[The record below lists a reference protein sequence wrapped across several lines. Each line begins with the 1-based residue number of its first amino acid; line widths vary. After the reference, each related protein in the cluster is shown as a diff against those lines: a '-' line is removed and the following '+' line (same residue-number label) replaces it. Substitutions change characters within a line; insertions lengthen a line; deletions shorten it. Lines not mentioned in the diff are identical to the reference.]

1 MDRKILS
8 RGLRAGS
15 LFKILFI
22 GHAFSFGILIL
33 LAGVLSFF
41 GYETMFLQG
50 NPVFGAT
57 GLLSGIFVAGL
68 FALLFSFINWIFIF
82 TGNWVFTRFRSYEI
96 EIHEIDTP
104 PGR

>member
-1 MDRKILS
+1 
-8 RGLRAGS
+8 
-15 LFKILFI
+15 
-22 GHAFSFGILIL
+22 
-33 LAGVLSFF
+33 
-41 GYETMFLQG
+41 MFLQG

-96 EIHEIDTP
+96 EIHEIHTP